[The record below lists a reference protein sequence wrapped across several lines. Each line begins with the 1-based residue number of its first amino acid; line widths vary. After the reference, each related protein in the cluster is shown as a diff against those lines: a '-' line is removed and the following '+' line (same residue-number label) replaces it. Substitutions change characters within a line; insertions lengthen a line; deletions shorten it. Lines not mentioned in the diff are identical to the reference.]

1 MSALR
6 VSAGERK
13 GITGDERIFL
23 ETTGAVLSISH
34 DMEAG
39 GRGILSHYCRGHGG
53 AKKSCQKY
61 FQIWKHITVLSRRV
75 MCISRLLRASPNPD
89 LRLRDDHRDRIY
101 EILRGEKW
109 KRILTINYTYGKRH
123 KITTFSRIHSVSLP
137 SLSAHPL
144 CNSVLPC
151 ILR

>member
-34 DMEAG
+34 DMMEAR
-39 GRGILSHYCRGHGG
+39 GRGVLSHYCRAHGG

-61 FQIWKHITVLSRRV
+61 FQIWKHIMTALCCV
-75 MCISRLLRASPNPD
+75 MCVSRLRPSRNPD
-89 LRLRDDHRDRIY
+89 CVSVMNIK
-101 EILRGEKW
+101 IA
-109 KRILTINYTYGKRH
+109 LTKSCVLKNGKE
-123 KITTFSRIHSVSLP
+123 F
-137 SLSAHPL
+137 
-144 CNSVLPC
+144 
-151 ILR
+151 